1 MNVYKPLLG
10 LNLLCSG
17 ALLTDSCRSLEEHLV
32 RGMEL
37 NHPRVEHFRDQS
49 LMLVTALAPVIGYD
63 VAAEIALH
71 AHSEGLSLKEAALAL
86 NAIEAEAFDQS
97 VNPGLMAKP
106 HD

>member
-1 MNVYKPLLG
+1 MPRG
-10 LNLLCSG
+10 G
-17 ALLTDSCRSLEEHLV
+17 QLLTNSCRSLEEHLV

-37 NHPRVEHFRDQS
+37 NHPKVEHYRDQS

-63 VAAEIALH
+63 MAAKVALQ
-71 AHSEGLSLKEAALAL
+71 AHREGLSLKEAALAL
-86 NAIEAEAFDQS
+86 NAIDASSFDQT